1 MSVELIELLKLIE
14 LTAPMGPIL
23 GHGVDRA
30 DAAEEPERETELM
43 IRQCYGALQL
53 QSVFT
58 ELWSCRAP

>member
-1 MSVELIELLKLIE
+1 
-14 LTAPMGPIL
+14 MGPIP

-30 DAAEEPERETELM
+30 DAAEEPERDTVPL

-58 ELWSCRAP
+58 DGAGGAAWATSRATEPAELK